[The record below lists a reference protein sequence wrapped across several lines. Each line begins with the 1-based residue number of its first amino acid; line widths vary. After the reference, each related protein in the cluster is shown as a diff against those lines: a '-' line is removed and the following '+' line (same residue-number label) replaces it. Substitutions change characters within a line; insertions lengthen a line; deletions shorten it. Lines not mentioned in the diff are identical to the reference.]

1 MIPRGRWSGFATGA
15 LVLGTLWS
23 GPGAFAGDAMDRPLR
38 AVAPLEIPHTTNL
51 DLDLKA
57 RKRDRRPENIE
68 SSQLLGVSPALKP
81 VVWPKNSDMRA
92 RIMTPGLQRTP
103 IVGWVAANLYRS
115 RNDTGWCLEVD
126 PGEGEYVVFYRLNF
140 R

>member
-1 MIPRGRWSGFATGA
+1 MERPARGA
-15 LVLGTLWS
+15 
-23 GPGAFAGDAMDRPLR
+23 
-38 AVAPLEIPHTTNL
+38 APLEIPHTVNL
-51 DLDLKA
+51 DLERKA
-57 RKRDRRPENIE
+57 RKRDRRPGNIE
-68 SSQLLGVSPALKP
+68 SSQLLDAPLALKP

-92 RIMTPGLQRTP
+92 RLMTPTLQRTP

-126 PGEGEYVVFYRLNF
+126 PGEGEYIVFYRLNL

>member
-1 MIPRGRWSGFATGA
+1 MILRGRWFGFALGA
-15 LVLGTLWS
+15 LALGSPT
-23 GPGAFAGDAMDRPLR
+23 FAGDGMDRSLHS
-38 AVAPLEIPHTTNL
+38 AAPLEIPHTTNL

-57 RKRDRRPENIE
+57 RKRDRRPANIE
-68 SSQLLGVSPALKP
+68 SSQMLGSSPALKP

-92 RIMTPGLQRTP
+92 RLMTPALQHTP

-115 RNDTGWCLEVD
+115 RSDTGWCLEVD
-126 PGEGEYVVFYRLNF
+126 PGEGEYVVFYRLNL